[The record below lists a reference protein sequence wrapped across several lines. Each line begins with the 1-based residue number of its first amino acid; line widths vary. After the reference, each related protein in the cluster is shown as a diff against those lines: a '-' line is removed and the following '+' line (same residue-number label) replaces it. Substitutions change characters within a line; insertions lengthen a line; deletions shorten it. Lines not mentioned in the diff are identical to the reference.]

1 MSLAPHLPQWSTE
14 PASDQSASEQI
25 VLAETLYEVFNDPEL
40 RALVEEAL
48 AHNADLRATAY
59 RLEAAE
65 LLIRPARTAHLPQ
78 LGIAGEA
85 NLNGNEDQTDQSEQ
99 FGLNVSWSLDVWGRL
114 AAQSRAS
121 RYELHALEA
130 DYEAA
135 QLSLTALV
143 AQNWV
148 GLLEAIEATRLQNQ
162 KLATLE
168 QLRELVRDRYLN
180 GLTSFDDEAATRAQI
195 ELTRAELFSAQNR
208 ETTARRSLEVL
219 LGRVPVAEFGP
230 QRPSPDIQVSAL
242 DIPSR
247 VLARRP
253 DIQASFSRLS
263 AAQALEQSAQA
274 ALLPDFTLT
283 GGVTRLQGQSALI
296 GDMTQ
301 WSLIGSA
308 SQTLFDYGARRS
320 VTEARELESQAALED
335 YRQVVLTAVSEV
347 ETALTLEASLE
358 HQLIALNAALDAAR
372 MTEADTLS
380 RYRIGLVSA
389 QDLISARL
397 QTADIQLTQLR
408 TQTAQQEARIQLGL
422 ALALP
427 WPAKEGNSRD

>member
-1 MSLAPHLPQWSTE
+1 
-14 PASDQSASEQI
+14 
-25 VLAETLYEVFNDPEL
+25 
-40 RALVEEAL
+40 
-48 AHNADLRATAY
+48 
-59 RLEAAE
+59 
-65 LLIRPARTAHLPQ
+65 
-78 LGIAGEA
+78 
-85 NLNGNEDQTDQSEQ
+85 
-99 FGLNVSWSLDVWGRL
+99 
-114 AAQSRAS
+114 
-121 RYELHALEA
+121 
-130 DYEAA
+130 
-135 QLSLTALV
+135 
-143 AQNWV
+143 
-148 GLLEAIEATRLQNQ
+148 
-162 KLATLE
+162 
-168 QLRELVRDRYLN
+168 
-180 GLTSFDDEAATRAQI
+180 
-195 ELTRAELFSAQNR
+195 
-208 ETTARRSLEVL
+208 
-219 LGRVPVAEFGP
+219 
-230 QRPSPDIQVSAL
+230 
-242 DIPSR
+242 
-247 VLARRP
+247 
-253 DIQASFSRLS
+253 
-263 AAQALEQSAQA
+263 
-274 ALLPDFTLT
+274 
-283 GGVTRLQGQSALI
+283 
-296 GDMTQ
+296 MTQ